1 MIGSPNLWQSSLIG
15 KMSVLE
21 KKDKKVFEIIGREE
35 SRQNN
40 FLELIASENF
50 TSKSVLEATGSVL
63 TNKYAEGYPGK
74 RYYGGCIHVDEAE
87 NLAIDRAKRL
97 FKAEYANVQP
107 HSGSSANMGVFL
119 AYLNPGDCIMGLD
132 LSHGGHLTHGSKVSF
147 SGQIYKAAT
156 FKVKEDSGLVD
167 FDDLLVK
174 AKECKPKIIICGAS
188 AYPRQ
193 VEFEKFRQI
202 ADEVGAF
209 LHGDICHNS
218 GLIAAEEH
226 PSPFPHCHVVST
238 STHKTLRGPRGGI
251 ILLGKDYENPFGV
264 VAPKSGRVKMMSE
277 LIDGAVMP
285 GIQGG
290 PLMHVI
296 AAKAVAFKEALDPSF
311 KRYIKNVLDNAQCF
325 AEEFSKKDYKLI
337 SGGTDTH
344 LVLIDL
350 QNKNITGKAAEIA
363 LDEAGITAN
372 KNMIP
377 YDPKS
382 PFVTS
387 GIRIGAP
394 AITTRGMGVDEVKYI
409 VELIDNVISNHDDEN
424 VIKNVRLQVKELSS
438 EFPLYGND

>member
-1 MIGSPNLWQSSLIG
+1 
-15 KMSVLE
+15 MSIVKE
-21 KKDKKVFEIIGREE
+21 QDKKIFDIIQSELN
-35 SRQNN
+35 RQNGY
-40 FLELIASENF
+40 LELIASENF
-50 TSKSVLEATGSVL
+50 TSKAVLETAGSVL

-107 HSGSSANMGVFL
+107 HSGSSGNMGVYL

-147 SGQIYKAAT
+147 SGQIYNSVT
-156 FKVKEDSGLVD
+156 FQVNEDTGLVD
-167 FDDLLVK
+167 FDDLLKK
-174 AKECKPKIIICGAS
+174 AREYKPKMIICGAS
-188 AYPRQ
+188 AYPRT
-193 VEFEKFRQI
+193 VEFEKFREV

-218 GLIAAEEH
+218 GLIAAEMH

-238 STHKTLRGPRGGI
+238 STHKSLRGPRGGI
-251 ILLGKDYENPFGV
+251 ILLGSDYENPFGK
-264 VAPKSGRVKMMSE
+264 VAPKSGRIKMMSE
-277 LIDGAVMP
+277 LIDSAVMP

-290 PLMHVI
+290 PLMHII

-311 KRYIKNVLDNAQCF
+311 KTYIKSVLENAQCF
-325 AEEFSKKDYKLI
+325 ADEFKSKGYNLI

-350 QNKNITGKAAEIA
+350 QNKNISGKAAEIA
-363 LDEAGITAN
+363 LDEAGITVN

-387 GIRIGAP
+387 GIRIGSP
-394 AITTRGMGVDEVKYI
+394 AMTTRGMGVEEVKII
-409 VELIDNVISNHDDEN
+409 VDLIDQVILNHDNQEKIQS
-424 VIKNVRLQVKELSS
+424 VKNHVNELCSS
-438 EFPLYGND
+438 FLIYD

>member
-1 MIGSPNLWQSSLIG
+1 
-15 KMSVLE
+15 MSIVKE
-21 KKDKKVFEIIGREE
+21 QDKKIFDIIQSELN
-35 SRQNN
+35 RQNGY
-40 FLELIASENF
+40 LELIASENF
-50 TSKSVLEATGSVL
+50 TSKAVLETAGSVL

-107 HSGSSANMGVFL
+107 HSGSSGNMGVYL
-119 AYLNPGDCIMGLD
+119 AYLEPGDCIMGLD

-147 SGQIYKAAT
+147 SGQIYNSVT
-156 FKVKEDSGLVD
+156 FQVNEDTGLVD
-167 FDDLLVK
+167 FDDLLKK
-174 AKECKPKIIICGAS
+174 AREYKPKMIICGAS
-188 AYPRQ
+188 AYPRT
-193 VEFEKFRQI
+193 VEFEKFREV

-218 GLIAAEEH
+218 GLIAAEMH

-238 STHKTLRGPRGGI
+238 STHKSLRGPRGGI
-251 ILLGKDYENPFGV
+251 ILLGNDYENPFGK
-264 VAPKSGRVKMMSE
+264 VAPKSGRIKMMSE
-277 LIDGAVMP
+277 LIDSAVMP

-290 PLMHVI
+290 PLMHII

-311 KRYIKNVLDNAQCF
+311 KTYIKSVLENAQCF
-325 AEEFSKKDYKLI
+325 ADEFKSKGYNLI

-350 QNKNITGKAAEIA
+350 QNKNISGKAAEIA
-363 LDEAGITAN
+363 LDKAGITVN

-387 GIRIGAP
+387 GIRIGSP
-394 AITTRGMGVDEVKYI
+394 AMTTRGMGVEEVKII
-409 VELIDNVISNHDDEN
+409 VDLIDQVILNHDNQEKIQS
-424 VIKNVRLQVKELSS
+424 VKNHVNELCSS
-438 EFPLYGND
+438 FLIYD